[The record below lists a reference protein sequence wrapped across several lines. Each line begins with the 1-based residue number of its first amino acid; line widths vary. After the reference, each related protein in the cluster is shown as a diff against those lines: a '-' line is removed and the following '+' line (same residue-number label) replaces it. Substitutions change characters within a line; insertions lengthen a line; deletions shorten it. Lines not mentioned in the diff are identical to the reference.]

1 MATLNI
7 EAEVTGTIWKVEVK
21 AGQLVSEDDTLLI
34 VESMKMEIP
43 VTAPA
48 DGRVAEVKVMEGDAV
63 TEQQVLVILDTAS

>member
-48 DGRVAEVKVMEGDAV
+48 DGKVAEVKVIEGDAV
-63 TEQQVLVILDTAS
+63 TEQQVLVILDTAA

>member
-7 EAEVTGTIWKVEVK
+7 DAEVTGTIWKVEVK
-21 AGQLVSEDDTLLI
+21 AGQLVSADDTLLI

-48 DGRVAEVKVMEGDAV
+48 DGKIAEVKVMEGDAV
-63 TEQQVLVILDTAS
+63 TEQQVLVILDTAA

>member
-21 AGQLVSEDDTLLI
+21 AGQRVSVDDTLLI

-48 DGRVAEVKVMEGDAV
+48 DGQVAEVKVMEGDPV
-63 TEQQVLVILDTAS
+63 TEQQVLVILDTAA

>member
-63 TEQQVLVILDTAS
+63 TEQQVLVILDTAA

>member
-48 DGRVAEVKVMEGDAV
+48 DGRIAEVKVMEGDAV
-63 TEQQVLVILDTAS
+63 TEQQVLVILETAS

>member
-48 DGRVAEVKVMEGDAV
+48 DGKVAEVKVSEGDPVA
-63 TEQQVLVILDTAS
+63 EQQILVILETAA